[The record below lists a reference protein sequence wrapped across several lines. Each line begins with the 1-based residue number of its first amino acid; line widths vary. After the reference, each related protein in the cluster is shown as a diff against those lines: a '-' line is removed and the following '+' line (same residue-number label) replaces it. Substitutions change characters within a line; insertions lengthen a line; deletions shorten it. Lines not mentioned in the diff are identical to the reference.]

1 MTIPFYKYQ
10 GTGNDFIIINSFNTE
25 KIQLDINQIQLIC
38 NRKFGIGSDGL
49 ILIKRSIEHH
59 FKMEFF
65 NPDGS
70 QSFCG
75 NGARCAVQ
83 FAYSYGIINNN
94 SCDFEAFDGIHKA
107 YVCENEVKV
116 EISNVGSIE
125 TKNIDHIEGPNGTSY
140 FLETGSPH
148 FASYVE
154 KKGELNSILEYGKKI
169 RFSDEYKNEG
179 VNVNLIYGV
188 GSNRIEMRTYERGVE
203 DETLS
208 CGTGATACALI
219 HSVHCNSDENMIEI
233 ETKGGVLKVSFDKLS
248 NGEFANVHLIGPAK
262 QIFHGQIEI

>member
-10 GTGNDFIIINSFNTE
+10 GTGNDFIIINSFNSDN
-25 KIQLDINQIQLIC
+25 IQLDINQIKHVC
-38 NRKFGIGSDGL
+38 NRNFGIGSDGL
-49 ILIKRSIEHH
+49 ILIKKSIGHH

-75 NGARCAVQ
+75 NGARCAVH
-83 FAYSYGIINNN
+83 FAYSSGIISNNP
-94 SCDFEAFDGIHKA
+94 CVFEAFDGVHEA
-107 YVCENEVKV
+107 FVCEDEVKV
-116 EISNVGSIE
+116 EISNIGSIISKKTE
-125 TKNIDHIEGPNGTSY
+125 SSEGTNDTTY

-154 KKGELNSILEYGKKI
+154 EREGLDSILEYGKEI
-169 RFSDEYKNEG
+169 RYSNEYKNEG
-179 VNVNLIYGV
+179 VNVNLIYV
-188 GSNRIEMRTYERGVE
+188 EASNRITMRTYERGVE

-219 HSVHCNSDENMIEI
+219 HSAHCNSDENMIEI
-233 ETKGGVLKVSFDKLS
+233 ETKGGTLKVSFDKLS